1 MSSETPQTAQ
11 SPDPAGPSETGQT
24 TTPVDKVR
32 GALTRYRVLAW
43 ITGIWLLLLV
53 VELILRYG
61 FGNHSLDFVPPV
73 HGWIYFIYLI
83 CAIDLGIKVRWSVGK
98 IIVTAIAGT
107 IPFLAF
113 YVEHIRT
120 KEVKAQFNL
129 S

>member
-1 MSSETPQTAQ
+1 MSSETPQTTDNAQ
-11 SPDPAGPSETGQT
+11 SAQT
-24 TTPVDKVR
+24 TTPVAKVKS
-32 GALTRYRVLAW
+32 ALTRYRVLAW

-61 FGNHSLDFVPPV
+61 FGNHVLDFVPPV

-107 IPFLAF
+107 IPFLSF

-129 S
+129 A

>member
-1 MSSETPQTAQ
+1 MSSETPQTAEPAQ
-11 SPDPAGPSETGQT
+11 SSQT
-24 TTPVDKVR
+24 TTPVAKVR
-32 GALTRYRVLAW
+32 SALTRYRVLAW

-53 VELILRYG
+53 VELIIRYG
-61 FGNHSLDFVPPV
+61 FGNHALDFVPPV

-98 IIVTAIAGT
+98 IVLTAIAGT
-107 IPFLAF
+107 IPFLSF

-120 KEVKAQFNL
+120 KEVKAQFNI